1 MLIEPKVRSMLQDE
15 VTLIQN
21 KMMDKVIEALER
33 QIADYSTFNNTTIDV
48 IYVLI
53 QLYDEHTKAIV
64 DDILLPLDDPGDQR
78 PLNSATF
85 AMIVRRLNKRYC
97 KFVYDISKERLPQ
110 IIAERKNAQEANKE
124 EEPTTEPS
132 FPEETQGDGE

>member
-1 MLIEPKVRSMLQDE
+1 MLIEPKGRSMLQDE

-64 DDILLPLDDPGDQR
+64 DDILLPLDDPGDRR

-110 IIAERKNAQEANKE
+110 IIAERKNTQEANTE

-132 FPEETQGDGE
+132 FPEENQGDGE

>member
-1 MLIEPKVRSMLQDE
+1 MLIEPKVRVMLQDE

-21 KMMDKVIEALER
+21 KMMDKVIEALEC
-33 QIADYSTFNNTTIDV
+33 QIADYSTFNNTTVDV

-53 QLYDEHTKAIV
+53 KLYDEHTKEIV

-132 FPEETQGDGE
+132 FPEENQGDGE

>member
-33 QIADYSTFNNTTIDV
+33 QIADYSTFNNTTMDV
-48 IYVLI
+48 LYILMK
-53 QLYDEHTKAIV
+53 LYDEHTKEIV

-97 KFVYDISKERLPQ
+97 RFVYDISKERLPQ
-110 IIAERKNAQEANKE
+110 IIAERKNTQEANTE
-124 EEPTTEPS
+124 EVPTTEPS
-132 FPEETQGDGE
+132 FPEENQGDGE